1 MQNLE
6 THLKSDMKPGMII
19 MRYDPLRYFY
29 RFFAFV
35 LFRRIFVSF
44 NKEIPLTK
52 ATVCFIIRSE

>member
-1 MQNLE
+1 
-6 THLKSDMKPGMII
+6 

-29 RFFAFV
+29 RFFVFV

-52 ATVCFIIRSE
+52 VTGCFIIRSE